1 MYFKKGIGK
10 NSNLVTLTII
20 HGIDNI
26 EARQRSIIEMSVF
39 NLIFKD
45 FVKLRHGDKVAQP
58 GQSIY
63 GNIAIAKDLN
73 AEPDLGGILADGVV
87 LVDLDNNEEAERLL
101 NLVRGENLKCVVV
114 KTDRG
119 HHFYFKTNEEL
130 LNRSKSLTALGVT
143 IDVKCANGG
152 KTCYAVIKRNGT
164 WRQVVYGAQFTELDY
179 YPDYLQGI
187 TVRDA
192 SKFRRFYEMGDGD
205 GRNDYL
211 HQYWKFVLTGNKFSL
226 ERVREIFTLINN
238 YMLREPLSQR
248 ELESIAR
255 DEVINSNSSF
265 EPRYFSQNENGNGE
279 NRQGRKM
286 SKREER
292 KFVLFELA
300 KKIIEKYHI
309 VRLENDGKDDLLYYY
324 DDNHY
329 KLFINESLIASIIIE
344 EAETLQ
350 NELLSKG
357 DVDNVL
363 TYIKAKTKRILR
375 DALARQKELYLAT
388 NNKLLIFN
396 EDRTI
401 TLTEPT
407 HTKFCTVK
415 INVNYNPDAKS
426 DLIDKFF
433 KDISNDDP
441 KTEQLLKEVVGYC
454 LYPKNVFR
462 KTFFLIG
469 NGGNGK
475 STYQN
480 LIRDFLGLSN
490 ASNISLFD
498 IENNRFA
505 PANLKDKLVN
515 LGDDIDADDFN
526 KLSKFKT
533 ITSGDTISAEFKGLP
548 AFSFQPFCKLIYSA
562 NVSPLLRDSTD
573 GIKSRVICIP
583 FDRKFI
589 KDDTID
595 ELDYVSKL
603 NTTAN
608 MEYLLQLGLNSLE
621 SLFNRGKFEMSEK
634 SKKLTEDALRD
645 ADPIVSFLIDYESQ
659 GFTVYDQLIYKIYSL
674 FTSYCKKN
682 GIDAKGYTIIM
693 FSKKVRSYYRNLST
707 KKAKVNGKTQSIFY
721 GLTSEEFSILKEL
734 DISKEDEE
742 KAEPTK
748 ESASIEESTEPT
760 STEEPTVP
768 APAPAIATPPTP
780 PTSESTSIYSN
791 FFGDNNCKLKRM
803 FYDEK
808 IKQSVWRNVNK
819 LTDENVNDMMLF
831 DDVGF
836 TDEFISALHSNSF
849 RIRQNDSELILH
861 IPAWGIMNRTVQN
874 VERPDEEIES
884 EILRIIKEERQQ

>member
-1 MYFKKGIGK
+1 M
-10 NSNLVTLTII
+10 
-20 HGIDNI
+20 NI
-26 EARQRSIIEMSVF
+26 F
-39 NLIFKD
+39 NLLFKD
-45 FVKLRHGDKVAQP
+45 FVKLKHGDKVAQP
-58 GQSIY
+58 GQSKY
-63 GNIAIAKDLN
+63 GNIAIAKNLD

-101 NLVRGENLKCVVV
+101 NLVKGENLKCVVV

-130 LNRSKSLTALGVT
+130 LNRSRVVTPLGVT

-152 KTCYAVIKRNGT
+152 KTCYAVIKRNGL
-164 WRQVVYGAQFTELDY
+164 WRQVIYGAHFTELDY

-187 TVRDA
+187 TVRDV
-192 SKFRRFYEMGDGD
+192 SKFRHFYEMGDGD

-211 HQYWKFVLTGNKFSL
+211 HQYWKFVLIGNKFSL
-226 ERVREIFTLINN
+226 ERMREIFTLINN
-238 YMLREPLSQR
+238 YMLKEPLSQR
-248 ELESIAR
+248 ELDSIAR
-255 DEVINSNSSF
+255 KEKINSDGDF
-265 EPRYFSQNENGNGE
+265 EPRYFSQNENSNGE
-279 NRQGRKM
+279 NRQRRKI

-292 KFVLFELA
+292 KFILFELA

-309 VRLENDGKDDLLYYY
+309 VRLENEGKDDLLYYY
-324 DDNHY
+324 EDNHY
-329 KLFINESLIASIIIE
+329 QLFINESLISSIIIE
-344 EAETLQ
+344 EGETLQ
-350 NELLSKG
+350 NELLSKA
-357 DVDNVL
+357 DIDNVL

-375 DALARQKELYLAT
+375 EGLARQKELYLAT
-388 NNKLLIFN
+388 NNKLIIFN
-396 EDRTI
+396 EDRSI

-415 INVNYNPDAKS
+415 INVNYNPEAKS
-426 DLIDKFF
+426 NLIDKFF

-589 KDDTID
+589 KNDTID

-608 MEYLLQLGLNSLE
+608 MEYLLQLGLSSLE

-645 ADPIVSFLIDYESQ
+645 ADPIVSFLIDYETQ
-659 GFTVYDQLIYKIYSL
+659 GYTVYNQIIYSVFSL
-674 FTSYCKKN
+674 FLTYCKRN
-682 GIDAKGYTIIM
+682 GIDTKGYTIIS
-693 FSKKVRSYYRNLST
+693 FSKKVRSHYRNLST
-707 KKAKVNGKTQSIFY
+707 MKKYIGNKTQQVFC
-721 GLTSEEFSILKEL
+721 GTTSEEFSLLEEL
-734 DISKEDEE
+734 DISNKIEEETETVKPTPAKESIKPVEPVE
-742 KAEPTK
+742 PVEPT
-748 ESASIEESTEPT
+748 APALAPAPT
-760 STEEPTVP
+760 STPESET
-768 APAPAIATPPTP
+768 PTP
-780 PTSESTSIYSN
+780 PTSESNSIYDSI
-791 FFGDNNCKLKRM
+791 FGDNNCKIKRL

-808 IKQSVWRNVNK
+808 TKQSVWRNVNK
-819 LTDENVNDMMLF
+819 ITNENIEDMILFNDA
-831 DDVGF
+831 GF
-836 TDEFISALHSNSF
+836 TDDFISALHSNSF
-849 RIRQNDSELILH
+849 RLTQNDSELILT
-861 IPAWGIMNRTVQN
+861 IPAWKIENRTIGN
-874 VERPDEEIES
+874 IKRPNEEIER
-884 EILRIIKEERQQ
+884 EILKIIREERRQ